1 MTNETRSLDY
11 DYQNPTYHVHADVL
25 PADAEDK
32 SVNWASSDETI
43 ASVKSDATGARISL
57 TGKSGLFN
65 LTCTSVANP
74 EASDT
79 VACTVTNVLPT
90 SITITGVPT
99 QLVISQGVKT
109 VSRQLAATIA
119 PAGAH
124 DRRITW
130 SVDNPSI
137 ASIDSS
143 GLLTAISPGTVTVT
157 ATCVADKSV
166 TDSKQVEVDAVWPFK
181 GWKSNDGGLSKI
193 DADPTT
199 IDSTISQTDGE
210 IGMFQSTAPTL
221 DPTHQYRLTVRY
233 CLAPNATV
241 LDSGFV
247 HIGLV
252 KAGIAFYSGVI
263 DLSKV
268 TGDWQTLS
276 FTIGPAS
283 NLGDGY
289 NFAATRLYTGA
300 GKSEIQFSNLWL
312 SDVTGGVQVT
322 APEATDFGA
331 YTWSQI
337 GLYDGGSGIVNLTEE
352 PGKEV
357 YQYNNN
363 KITFMRGHL
372 YQVSLTTKGGSV
384 STHLNEYWNAGV
396 SCPASADWKT
406 STDTFTLPGTGE
418 YSALICFYMP
428 VTENGISMQMKDMRI
443 DDLTLEAGLGGG
455 SPVSPT
461 P

>member
-43 ASVKSDATGARISL
+43 ASVKPDATGARISL
-57 TGKSGLFN
+57 TGKSGLFD

-79 VACTVTNVLPT
+79 VACTVTNILPT
-90 SITITGVPT
+90 SIQITGAPT
-99 QLVISQGVKT
+99 SLVISQSVKT
-109 VSRQLAATIA
+109 VSRQLSATIT
-119 PAGAH
+119 PADAH
-124 DRRITW
+124 DRRVTW
-130 SVDNPSI
+130 SVDNTSI

-199 IDSTISQTDGE
+199 IDSTISQTVGE

-233 CLAPNATV
+233 RLAPNAKA
-241 LDSGFV
+241 LDSGWV
-247 HIGLV
+247 YIGLM
-252 KAGIAFYSGVI
+252 KAGVAFYSGSI

-268 TGDWQTLS
+268 TADWQALS
-276 FTIGPAS
+276 FTVGPAS

-289 NFAATRLYTGA
+289 NFAATRLYTGTNE
-300 GKSEIQFSNLWL
+300 SDIQFSNLWL
-312 SDVTGGVQVT
+312 SD
-322 APEATDFGA
+322 
-331 YTWSQI
+331 
-337 GLYDGGSGIVNLTEE
+337 
-352 PGKEV
+352 
-357 YQYNNN
+357 
-363 KITFMRGHL
+363 
-372 YQVSLTTKGGSV
+372 
-384 STHLNEYWNAGV
+384 
-396 SCPASADWKT
+396 
-406 STDTFTLPGTGE
+406 
-418 YSALICFYMP
+418 
-428 VTENGISMQMKDMRI
+428 
-443 DDLTLEAGLGGG
+443 LGGG
-455 SPVSPT
+455 KR
-461 P
+461 